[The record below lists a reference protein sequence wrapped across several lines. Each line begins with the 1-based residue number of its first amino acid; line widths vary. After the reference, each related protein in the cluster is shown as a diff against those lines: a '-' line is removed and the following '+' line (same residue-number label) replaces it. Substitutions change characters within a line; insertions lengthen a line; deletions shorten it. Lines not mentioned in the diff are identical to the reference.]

1 MNETNNA
8 VNRIKQAMADLPGE
22 ASKALLNEVSAST
35 PFGMAIHQNDGAD
48 IKEFF
53 SGLAPDDMAIA
64 AERIMEASYA
74 LGNTLEHYPHLPSL
88 LEIINASASATS
100 DEEGFFTMLKTVVPA
115 IPGISTTGEPKAFHD
130 LYKQTA
136 EVPIDSVIAQAR
148 EAIDDPNTSED
159 DRAHW
164 LKQVYAQHPDLR
176 NQEHLTGADIPLD
189 DLETTAGLHADQW
202 NDEVGA
208 SAGKVLQSL
217 GFSNRSGMSD
227 DDGEMTLEKAV
238 SLNEADGIPMDAEV
252 IGGSDDSEVVA

>member
-1 MNETNNA
+1 MESTNEA
-8 VNRIKQAMADLPGE
+8 VTRIKQAFADLPGD
-22 ASKALLNEVSAST
+22 AAKALLNEVSAST

-53 SGLAPDDMAIA
+53 SELAPDDMAIA

-74 LGNTLEHYPHLPSL
+74 LGSTLEHYPHLPSL

-115 IPGISTTGEPKAFHD
+115 IPGISTSGEPKAFHD

-136 EVPIDSVIAQAR
+136 EVPLDSVMSQAR
-148 EAIDDPNTSED
+148 EAIDDPNTSEE

-164 LKQVYAQHPDLR
+164 LQQVYAQHPELR

-202 NDEVGA
+202 NREVGA

-217 GFSNRSGMSD
+217 GFSNRSGMD
-227 DDGEMTLEKAV
+227 ADDGQMTLEKAIAM
-238 SLNEADGIPMDAEV
+238 NEDDGVPMDSEV
-252 IGGSDDSEVVA
+252 IGDSEVNA